1 MHIWL
6 LRTLRLFWEELLT
19 SLKKSTVWKCLY
31 ISRSQIKFNKILGL
45 IHLNGTDLN
54 QKVLSQRPTNCT
66 SRKSNIATFAKT
78 RLISLH
84 DQCLE
89 NSLRNVRAWLCVHGV
104 IPSFFFFFLG
114 AIFSS
119 GCVGLSGV
127 WPANVLQTLNINSSA
142 RLGVSDNYY

>member
-104 IPSFFFFFLG
+104 IPSFFFFFWVQ
-114 AIFSS
+114 FSL
-119 GCVGLSGV
+119 VAV
-127 WPANVLQTLNINSSA
+127 WVFL
-142 RLGVSDNYY
+142 VSDQPTYYRHLILIAALV